1 MQDVVY
7 STGRDHQSWID
18 RTTDNS
24 AKWIPCSFVKPVQ
37 KIIKT
42 MFDHICCCTVIEPW
56 VEFVDDAFESYNGK
70 QPSGEPGH
78 PCQEEDGERD
88 ETFPSGWVGEQ
99 RLHINIRVHGIE
111 VYSHGSR

>member
-1 MQDVVY
+1 MNAGILCIYVRGCKLVGPQFHRY
-7 STGRDHQSWID
+7 S
-18 RTTDNS
+18 
-24 AKWIPCSFVKPVQ
+24 
-37 KIIKT
+37 
-42 MFDHICCCTVIEPW
+42 PW